1 MIKVTALKKSYGEVA
16 AVRDVSFSIE
26 AGEIVAL
33 LGGNGSGKSTTI
45 NILTGLL
52 RADAGTVSI
61 DGIDPFSQPLAA
73 RKKIGVFPDKTGL
86 FNLLTVREHLAF
98 FGALQGLKG
107 KALTKAVE
115 HTLLLLDLTDI
126 AERLSKGFSHG
137 QSVKLAL
144 ARAMVHSPQFL
155 ILDEPSRGLDVFAVR
170 QFRDVVLRLRDSG
183 TGILFSS
190 HVMQEVELL
199 ADRVAVIAD
208 GRVHSEGSPA
218 ELINA
223 TGTTNLEEA
232 FMVTV
237 GKQ

>member
-1 MIKVTALKKSYGEVA
+1 
-16 AVRDVSFSIE
+16 
-26 AGEIVAL
+26 
-33 LGGNGSGKSTTI
+33 
-45 NILTGLL
+45 
-52 RADAGTVSI
+52 
-61 DGIDPFSQPLAA
+61 
-73 RKKIGVFPDKTGL
+73 
-86 FNLLTVREHLAF
+86 
-98 FGALQGLKG
+98 
-107 KALTKAVE
+107 
-115 HTLLLLDLTDI
+115 
-126 AERLSKGFSHG
+126 
-137 QSVKLAL
+137 
-144 ARAMVHSPQFL
+144 
-155 ILDEPSRGLDVFAVR
+155 LDEPSRGLDVFAVR
-170 QFRDVVLRLRDSG
+170 QFRDIVLRLRDSG